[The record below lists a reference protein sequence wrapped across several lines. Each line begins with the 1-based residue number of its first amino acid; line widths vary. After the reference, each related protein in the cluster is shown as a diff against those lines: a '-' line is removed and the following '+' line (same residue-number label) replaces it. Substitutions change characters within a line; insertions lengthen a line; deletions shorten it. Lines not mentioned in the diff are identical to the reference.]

1 MSSKPQHVLSIEE
14 VLQEVQ
20 SSPDGLTNGEAQRRS
35 ASHGPNELQHG
46 ETKTLLSIFLSQFAD
61 LMIWVLIGAA
71 LISGL
76 VGEWVDT
83 LIILAVVLINAVLG
97 TIQENRAEK
106 ALEALKEMAAPTANV
121 IRDGNV
127 SAIPA
132 RELVVGDIVLLEA
145 GDSVPADLRL
155 IESAALKVEESALTG
170 ESVPVDKYIEPL
182 ADENLTIGDRVNM
195 AYMGT
200 NVTYGRG
207 VGVVTAI
214 GMDTEIGSIAAQLAS
229 TEKEITPLQRKL
241 NQISNMLSIGVIGIA
256 IATFVIGL
264 LSGVEP
270 LDMFLTAVSLAVA
283 AIPEGLV
290 AVVTI
295 VLAVGMT
302 RMAARGAIIRRL
314 PAVETLGSTQI
325 ICSDKTG
332 TLTQNKMTVQE
343 LWSESPEIL
352 YDAMG
357 HCNDSKLDEAGNTV
371 GDPTET
377 ALIDYIL
384 KENKWSKEQIKQRQ
398 REGEIPFDPA
408 RKLSSVAVALPDHG
422 GLRIYVKGAPDVL
435 LDRCTHEN
443 QGGTVVPLSDERRNE
458 IAAANEAMGSRALR
472 VLAFGYKDTSEKPD
486 FANPEAVENDL
497 VFCGLTGMI
506 DPARPDA
513 KEAIA
518 TCKIAGIKPVM
529 ITGDHKV
536 TAVAI
541 AQELGIMTND
551 SRAVT
556 GADLDQ
562 MSDAELEHEV
572 ENIAVYARVAPEHK
586 SRIVNAW
593 QRKGRIVAMTGDG
606 VNDAPALKTAD
617 IGVGMG
623 ITGTDVSKQA
633 ADMVLTDD
641 NFATIVSAVKE
652 GRRIFANIHKTVRF
666 LLSSN
671 VGEVIAILTSTIIGW
686 RLLAPVHILWINLV
700 TDTFPALALGAEPA
714 EPDIMERKPRD
725 SNAPLLGVQD
735 WVRIV
740 FVGAVEALVTLFA
753 FRLGGGG
760 QVGTTMAFLTLSLS
774 QLFAAIGFQ
783 SDRHS
788 VVHLRLKEHPWLWR
802 GVLAS
807 AALQLVV
814 VFVPFLR
821 ELFDLAI
828 LTGGQWLIVLGMC
841 LIMPLFIELQKSIA
855 RR

>member
-1 MSSKPQHVLSIEE
+1 MSSKPHALTTEAVFRA
-14 VLQEVQ
+14 VK
-20 SSPDGLTNGEAQRRS
+20 SSSEGLTNEEAQKRLANS
-35 ASHGPNELQHG
+35 GPNELQQG
-46 ETKTLLSIFLSQFAD
+46 ESKTLLSIFLAQFAD

-71 LISGL
+71 LISGI

-83 LIILAVVLINAVLG
+83 AIILAVVIINAVLG
-97 TIQENRAEK
+97 TAQESRAEK
-106 ALEALKEMAAPTANV
+106 ALEALKKMAAPTANV
-121 IRDGNV
+121 VRGGKIQQ
-127 SAIPA
+127 IPA

-155 IESAALKVEESALTG
+155 IETAALKIEESALTG
-170 ESVPVDKYIEPL
+170 ESVPVDKLTDPL
-182 ADENLTIGDRVNM
+182 ESENLTVGDRINM

-207 VGVVTAI
+207 TGVVTAT
-214 GMDTEIGSIAAQLAS
+214 GMQTEMGSIAEQLAS

-264 LSGVEP
+264 LSGVPALE
-270 LDMFLTAVSLAVA
+270 MFLTAVSLAVA

-302 RMAARGAIIRRL
+302 RMAAKGAIIRRL

-343 LWSESPEIL
+343 LWSENPDIL

-357 HCNDSKLDEAGNTV
+357 HCNDSKLDEAGETI

-384 KENKWSKEQIKQRQ
+384 KENKWTVEQVNQRQ
-398 REGEIPFDPA
+398 REGEIPFDSA
-408 RKLSSVAVALPDHG
+408 RKLSSVAVRKSNPG
-422 GLRIYVKGAPDVL
+422 GLRVYVKGAPDVL
-435 LDRCTHEN
+435 LDRCTHEDRN
-443 QGGTVVPLSDERRNE
+443 GDVVPLSDERRSE
-458 IAAANEAMGSRALR
+458 IAAANDAMAGRALR
-472 VLAFGYKDTSEKPD
+472 VLAFGYRDVSEKPD
-486 FANPEAVENDL
+486 FDNPEAVENDL

-506 DPARPDA
+506 DPARPEA

-518 TCKIAGIKPVM
+518 TCKLAGIKPVM

-541 AQELGIMTND
+541 AEDLGIMD
-551 SRAVT
+551 ERSRAVT

-562 MSDAELEHEV
+562 MSDGELEYEV
-572 ENIAVYARVAPEHK
+572 ENISVYARVAPEHK

-593 QRKGRIVAMTGDG
+593 QRKGQIVAMTGDG

-652 GRRIFANIHKTVRF
+652 GRRIFSNIHKTVRF

-714 EPDIMERKPRD
+714 EPDVMEREPRD
-725 SNAPLLGVQD
+725 SREPLLGVRD

-740 FVGAVEALVTLFA
+740 FVGAVEAMVTLFA
-753 FRLGGGG
+753 YRLGGGG

-774 QLFAAIGFQ
+774 QLFAAFGFQ

-788 VVHLRLKEHPWLWR
+788 VIHVRPKEHPWLWR
-802 GVLAS
+802 GLLAS
-807 AALQLVV
+807 AALQLAVI
-814 VFVPFLR
+814 FVPVLR
-821 ELFDLAI
+821 NLFDLAV
-828 LTGGQWLIVLGMC
+828 LTAGQWLIVLAMC
-841 LIMPLFIELQKSIA
+841 LVMLFFIELQKWVA